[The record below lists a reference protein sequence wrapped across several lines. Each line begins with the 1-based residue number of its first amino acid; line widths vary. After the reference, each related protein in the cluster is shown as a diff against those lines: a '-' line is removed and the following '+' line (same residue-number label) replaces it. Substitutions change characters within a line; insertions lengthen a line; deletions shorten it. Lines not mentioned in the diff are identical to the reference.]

1 VIVRRL
7 VLIPAYNE
15 AGSLPALVASL
26 RVHLPGADILVV
38 DDASCDGTAAL
49 LPQLGVL
56 WIRLSQRLGTGAA
69 VRTGLRYA
77 ATLGCDI
84 VIRID
89 GDGQHPPQEIHRLL
103 APLEAGESD
112 VVIGSRYA
120 EGRPGWTPPSRW
132 LLHRTLAS
140 ILTLVTG
147 RPVTDPT
154 SGFWAFGSRALH
166 LLVDHHPSGYP
177 EPELLLFLSRNSLR
191 VLEVPVAMRS
201 RTAGRTSLTPQRI
214 WGAMARLL
222 LVLVVVPLRAAVG
235 SNRE

>member
-1 VIVRRL
+1 MTVRRL

-15 AGSLPALVASL
+15 AASLPAVVAAL
-26 RVHLPGADILVV
+26 RLHLPGADILVV
-38 DDASCDGTAAL
+38 DDASEDGTAAL
-49 LPQLGVL
+49 LPQLAVR
-56 WIRLSQRLGTGAA
+56 WIRLPQRLGTGAA

-77 ATLGCDI
+77 ATLGCDV

-89 GDGQHPPQEIHRLL
+89 GDGQHPPEEIHRLL
-103 APLEAGESD
+103 APLEAGDCD

-120 EGRPGWTPPSRW
+120 EGRPDWTPPARR
-132 LLHRTLAS
+132 LLHRTLGNV
-140 ILTLVTG
+140 LTLVTG
-147 RPVTDPT
+147 RRITDPT

-177 EPELLLFLSRNSLR
+177 EPELLLFLSRNALR

-201 RTAGRTSLTPQRI
+201 RTAGQTSLTPQRI